1 MPRPILAAF
10 LALLPLCVTPGADA
24 QVDSTADR
32 IEEDWS
38 VTIATPDPGVTCPQ
52 ISTTIKVDP
61 SESTCSAMF
70 TLNYRDSPTFL
81 AGGMQLKFQN
91 GEQTLT
97 SASRGTAQLQTAQ
110 ESITWTQRLRLSEG
124 NLQFKIMAASST
136 TWGNIASSDDFAVSI
151 ASSLSSLAGYSP
163 ATSVL
168 DSGPSFGSNRVASM
182 KLLRIRYYRGTTLL
196 STDETPR
203 DVVLSN

>member
-10 LALLPLCVTPGADA
+10 LALLSLSLTLSADA
-24 QVDSTADR
+24 QDNSTADR
-32 IEEDWS
+32 IEEDWV
-38 VTIATPDPGVTCPQ
+38 VTIATPAPGVTCPQ
-52 ISTTIKVDP
+52 ISTSIKADP
-61 SESTCSAMF
+61 SDSSRFAMF

-91 GEQTLT
+91 GEQTLK
-97 SASRGTAQLQTAQ
+97 SVSRGTAELQTAQ

-136 TWGNIASSDDFAVSI
+136 TWGSIASSDDFAVSI

-168 DSGPSFGSNRVASM
+168 DSGASFGSNRVASM